1 MIRGVA
7 GVCAGL
13 IAWFI
18 VATVTNL
25 LLRVS
30 WPGYAESEVSLTFT
44 FGMLLARLV
53 LGVLSSICAGFVVA
67 WITKGYGIAT
77 KVLGIVLIVIF
88 IPVHYGLWDK
98 FPLWYH
104 LIFLASLLPL
114 TLLGA
119 RLKTQSLPTAP
130 PGQVGST

>member
-1 MIRGVA
+1 MMRKVA
-7 GVCAGL
+7 GVAAGL
-13 IAWFI
+13 VGWFL
-18 VATVTNL
+18 VASVANL

-30 WPGYAESEVSLTFT
+30 SPGYAEAEQSLNFT
-44 FGMLLARLV
+44 LGMLLARLAVGALSSVCAGLATTWIARGHGMSVKV
-53 LGVLSSICAGFVVA
+53 LGV
-67 WITKGYGIAT
+67 
-77 KVLGIVLIVIF
+77 VLIALF

-119 RLKTQSLPTAP
+119 RLKAHPNPARSGHGNELL
-130 PGQVGST
+130 